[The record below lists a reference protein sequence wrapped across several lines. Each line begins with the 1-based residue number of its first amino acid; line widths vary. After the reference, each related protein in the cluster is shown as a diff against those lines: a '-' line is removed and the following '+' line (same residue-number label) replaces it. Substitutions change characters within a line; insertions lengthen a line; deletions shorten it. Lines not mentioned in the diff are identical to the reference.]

1 VKLAAMILQ
10 NAESPKKLPV
20 VESTKNLIGKS
31 IHDDIIT
38 LAASLAFYTVLAISP
53 LIVLMIT
60 FISSLN
66 LSLQEQLIF
75 QVEELMGP
83 EASSVLTNIIAS
95 SAAEPAAMTTADA
108 WSFAVL
114 AVSSSMIF
122 AQLQAALN
130 QIFKSSVIPSKTL
143 TFKTQVHLF
152 LTRRFVCFAMILA
165 FIGISIVSMLLS
177 GFLSLIVQ
185 DRFAEA
191 MKVIHHAGVF
201 VVYGGLFSILFRW
214 MPDSRP
220 NWTSALTGGFLTSF
234 LFIAGKI
241 LIGIYIGHTAVG
253 SMYGAAGSLVVLLIW
268 AFYSSLIILFGA
280 EIASQLCGEDCFEPT
295 RRTRRERLMA

>member
-1 VKLAAMILQ
+1 M
-10 NAESPKKLPV
+10 
-20 VESTKNLIGKS
+20 VESTKNFIGKIIS
-31 IHDDIIT
+31 DDIIT

-60 FISSLN
+60 FISTLN
-66 LSLQEQLIF
+66 LKLQEQLIL

-83 EASSVLTNIIAS
+83 QASSVLTTIITS

-114 AVSSSMIF
+114 AVSSSLIF
-122 AQLQAALN
+122 AQLQSALN
-130 QIFKSSVIPSKTL
+130 RIFKSTVIPSKTL

-152 LTRRFVCFAMILA
+152 LTRRLVCFAMILA
-165 FIGISIVSMLLS
+165 LITISIASMLLS
-177 GFLSLIVQ
+177 GLLSLMVQ
-185 DRFAEA
+185 DQFNEI
-191 MKVIHHAGVF
+191 MKVVHHAGVF
-201 VVYGGLFSILFRW
+201 AVYAGMFSILFRW

-220 NWTSALTGGFLTSF
+220 NWTPALIGGLFTSF

-241 LIGIYIGHTAVG
+241 LIGIYVGHTAVG
-253 SMYGAAGSLVVLLIW
+253 SLYGAAGSLVVLLIW
-268 AFYSSLIILFGA
+268 AFYSSLMVLFGA
-280 EIASQLCGEDCFEPT
+280 EVASQLDGEESYEPT